1 VTTPGKK
8 LAMSL
13 QVKIECSNPLQAIEY
28 KNQLIAAGL
37 EMNRDFCWRWQQN
50 KYDGF
55 SYQENSYAE
64 FEFVNPALASFY
76 RLKWV

>member
-1 VTTPGKK
+1 
-8 LAMSL
+8 MSL
-13 QVKIECSNPLQAIEY
+13 QVKIDCSNPFQAIEY
-28 KNQLIAAGL
+28 KNQLVADGL
-37 EMNRDFCWRWQQN
+37 EMNRDFWWRWQQN

-64 FEFVNPALASFY
+64 FEFANPALASFY